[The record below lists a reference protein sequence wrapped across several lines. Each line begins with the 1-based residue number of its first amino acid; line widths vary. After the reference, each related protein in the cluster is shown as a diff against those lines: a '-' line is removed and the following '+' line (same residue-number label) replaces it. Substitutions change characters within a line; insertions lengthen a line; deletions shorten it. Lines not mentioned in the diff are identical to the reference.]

1 MKKKIKAVLFDVDET
16 LFDRNLAQKAVL
28 KLIVKQLPQIFNAFK
43 PEHGLEAFLESDRV
57 ATEAFNAGAPS
68 EGLRDVR
75 SKLFLRLL
83 AIQKD
88 YATTITE
95 LYVRNYP
102 AVKAPV
108 DGAIPVVKKL
118 SRKFS
123 VGVVS
128 NGFPDV
134 QYRKLETMGLCDLFS
149 CIVLSEEIG
158 IRKPD
163 PKIFHHATSLL
174 HVQPSECLYVGDSY
188 VNDIIGAKTAGMQVC
203 WLNRELLKPQDE
215 FVKADFIIIKLEE
228 LINILRK

>member
-1 MKKKIKAVLFDVDET
+1 MNKNIKVVLFDVDDT
-16 LFDRNLAQKAVL
+16 LFDRNLAQRKVL
-28 KLIVKQLPQIFNAFK
+28 DLIISRLPDVFN
-43 PEHGLEAFLESDRV
+43 GLEKEQVVEAFLESDST
-57 ATEAFNAGAPS
+57 ATADFNAGAPS
-68 EGLRDVR
+68 EGLRDLR

-83 AIQKD
+83 GIHED
-88 YATTITE
+88 YATTVTE

-102 AVKAPV
+102 AVKAPM
-108 DGAIPVVKKL
+108 DGAIPIVKKL

-134 QYRKLETMGLCDLFS
+134 QYRKLETMGLRDLFS

-174 HVQPSECLYVGDSY
+174 HIQPSECLYVGDSY
-188 VNDIIGAKTAGMQVC
+188 TNDVIGAKTAGMQSC
-203 WLNRELLKPQDE
+203 WLNSKSLKIQDDSIKAN
-215 FVKADFIIIKLEE
+215 FVISKLEE
-228 LINILRK
+228 LPLLLEK